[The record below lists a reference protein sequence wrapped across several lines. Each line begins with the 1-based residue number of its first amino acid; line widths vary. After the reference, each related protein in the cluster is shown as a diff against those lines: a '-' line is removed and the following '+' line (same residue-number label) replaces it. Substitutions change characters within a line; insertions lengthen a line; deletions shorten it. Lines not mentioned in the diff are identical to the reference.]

1 MTQHPLHDRAL
12 TECAHQGDPAALTR
26 RSVLAFAA
34 GVAAFASAPARSQ
47 SYPSRPI
54 RFVVPY
60 AAGGGTDSMVRS
72 LQEPLARILGQPVI
86 VDNKSG
92 AAGAI
97 GVREV
102 ARAAPDGYTFL
113 ASNDGPSVV
122 VPLLQKDAGYDSIR
136 DFAPVTTIGVAPIVL
151 IANPSLPAR
160 DIKKFI
166 EWAKRQATGVAYA
179 SAGVGSVGHF
189 AAEQFAKM
197 ANVKLVHVPY
207 RGQAPSTVAVLT
219 GETPI
224 SFTSASDAM
233 FAHVQAGKIR
243 LLGVGSEQPSPLI
256 PGGVPIATALPG
268 YKADF
273 WQGVLAPA
281 KTPEAVVARVSEAIA
296 AVLKTPEMQE
306 KFARLGYAVSV
317 NTPAQFSGLIAQEV
331 EMFKTLIQER
341 GIRAES

>member
-1 MTQHPLHDRAL
+1 MTQHQFQEPRL
-12 TECAHQGDPAALTR
+12 TVSSQQAGSAALTR
-26 RSVLAFAA
+26 RSVLAFTA
-34 GVAAFASAPARSQ
+34 GVAAFASAPALSQ

-54 RFVVPY
+54 RFVIPY

-72 LQEPLARILGQPVI
+72 MQEPLALLLGQPVI

-102 ARAAPDGYTFL
+102 ARSNPDGYTFL
-113 ASNDGPSVV
+113 VSNDGPSVS
-122 VPLLQKDAGYDSIR
+122 VPLLQKDAGYDPVR

-151 IANPSLPAR
+151 IANPSIPAT
-160 DIKKFI
+160 DVKKFI
-166 EWAKRQATGVAYA
+166 EWAGRQSGVVYA

-189 AAEQFAKM
+189 AAEHFAKM

-207 RGQAPSTVAVLT
+207 RGQAPSILAVLT

-243 LLGVGSEQPSPLI
+243 LLGVGSERPSPLI
-256 PGGVPIATALPG
+256 PGGVPIATTLPG

-281 KTPEAVVARVSEAIA
+281 KTPESIVTRVNEAIA
-296 AVLKTPEMQE
+296 TVLKTPEMQE
-306 KFARLGYAVSV
+306 KFAKLGYAVSV
-317 NTPAQFSGLIAQEV
+317 NMPAQFSRLIAQEV

-341 GIRAES
+341 GIRAEG

>member
-1 MTQHPLHDRAL
+1 MAQHQFHHLIEDAHEAVPLAM
-12 TECAHQGDPAALTR
+12 TR
-26 RSVLAFAA
+26 RSMLAFAA
-34 GVAAFASAPARSQ
+34 GVAAFASAPVRSQ
-47 SYPSRPI
+47 SYPSRPV
-54 RFVVPY
+54 RFVIPY
-60 AAGGGTDSMVRS
+60 APGGGTDSMVRS
-72 LQEPLARILGQPVI
+72 MQEPLARLLGQPVI

-97 GVREV
+97 GVKEV

-113 ASNDGPSVV
+113 VSNDGPSVS
-122 VPLLQKDAGYDSIR
+122 VPLLQKDAGYDPIR

-151 IANPSLPAR
+151 IANPSVPAT

-166 EWAKRQATGVAYA
+166 DWASAQPTGVAYA

-189 AAEQFAKM
+189 AAEHFAKL

-207 RGQAPSTVAVLT
+207 RGQAPSTAAVLS
-219 GETPI
+219 GEAPI

-256 PGGVPIATALPG
+256 PGGVPIATVLPG

-281 KTPEAVVARVSEAIA
+281 KTPEAIVARVSDAIA
-296 AVLKTPEMQE
+296 AVLKTQEMQE

-317 NTPAQFSGLIAQEV
+317 NTPAQFSRLIAQEV

-341 GIRAES
+341 GIRADS